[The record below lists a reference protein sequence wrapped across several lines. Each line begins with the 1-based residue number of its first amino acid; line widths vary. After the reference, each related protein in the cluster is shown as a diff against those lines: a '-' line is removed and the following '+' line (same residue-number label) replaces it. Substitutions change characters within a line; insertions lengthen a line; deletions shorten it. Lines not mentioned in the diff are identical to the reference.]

1 MVVQSSQAGS
11 ATAAEKLGFKQG
23 LESILEDVK
32 VDCVATDGHSIYIVV
47 YFPSDTIVNNKAS
60 LHKFPGKLFANNA
73 VKVFQNQFLECCS
86 IQATNLYMHYNYHII
101 KNKT

>member
-1 MVVQSSQAGS
+1 MMSQ
-11 ATAAEKLGFKQG
+11 LF
-23 LESILEDVK
+23 LVWRR
-32 VDCVATDGHSIYIVV
+32 SIYIVV
-47 YFPSDTIVNNKAS
+47 YFPSDTIVNNKAP